1 MRIITPAELKVR
13 MDKGENIQVIDIREP
28 FNFSAGHIE
37 GSLNICQ
44 RDIPD
49 NVHQIQ
55 RVDNVVI
62 VCAYG
67 MKSDQV
73 YIYLREKHKF
83 KNLLILEGGLY
94 DWSVMFDPKMV
105 VF

>member
-1 MRIITPAELKVR
+1 MRIITPAELKAR
-13 MDKGENIQVIDIREP
+13 MDKGENFQIIDIRES

-73 YIYLREKHKF
+73 YIYLREKHKY
-83 KNLLILEGGLY
+83 KNLMILEGGLY
-94 DWSVMFDPKMV
+94 DWAAMFDPKMV

>member
-1 MRIITPAELKVR
+1 
-13 MDKGENIQVIDIREP
+13 
-28 FNFSAGHIE
+28 
-37 GSLNICQ
+37 
-44 RDIPD
+44 
-49 NVHQIQ
+49 
-55 RVDNVVI
+55 VVI

-83 KNLLILEGGLY
+83 KNLMILEGGLY